1 MGMNVNNTQSIGNAI
16 RRERKKQQLT
26 QEELAQAA
34 EISINSLRLY
44 EGGKRVPDLIQ
55 ASKIADALSIS
66 IDAIIPMTI
75 GRYVLR
81 AMQQKHLT
89 LSDLA
94 TAAAIKEDK
103 LHAILCSEHVP
114 ISHDEKNAL
123 NQALGIDLD
132 VFSMMGLEVY
142 EEPSDTQKALLT
154 AFDRLND
161 VGQQKAVERVQE
173 LGQIPAY
180 QKAPPQD

>member
-1 MGMNVNNTQSIGNAI
+1 MGVGSNLKKILKEKHITIKQLAEGTGISVNTLYSITKRDSKRVNEGHIATI
-16 RRERKKQQLT
+16 AKFLMVSP
-26 QEELAQAA
+26 EELQKPLLGDYIYNAA
-34 EISINSLRLY
+34 A
-44 EGGKRVPDLIQ
+44 KRH
-55 ASKIADALSIS
+55 LSPEDI
-66 IDAIIPMTI
+66 
-75 GRYVLR
+75 
-81 AMQQKHLT
+81 
-89 LSDLA
+89 SDL
-94 TAAAIKEDK
+94 TGISEDK
-103 LHAILCSEHVP
+103 LYNILNCDNVP

-180 QKAPPQD
+180 QKTPPQD